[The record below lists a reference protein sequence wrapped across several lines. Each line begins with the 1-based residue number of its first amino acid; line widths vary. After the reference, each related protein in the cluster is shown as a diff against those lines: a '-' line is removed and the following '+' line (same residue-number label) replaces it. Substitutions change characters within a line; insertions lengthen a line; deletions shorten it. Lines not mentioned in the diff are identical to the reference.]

1 MKIFTVD
8 TFTNKPFTGNQ
19 AGVCILDK
27 EIDDSLM
34 LQIAKELNY
43 SETAFA
49 LALKDNNNKFI
60 LRWFTPKQEVDLCGH
75 ATLATSRVLYE
86 NGLVNKNLSIEFE
99 TRSGAL
105 VTNISGE
112 KIIMNFPSKQVN
124 QSNADEIII
133 KFTQAN
139 PVFVGINE
147 NWCLVELEN
156 EKAVKSITPDFELLK
171 THRQKVF
178 TITAKSDNPEFDFVS
193 RCFGPAVGINEDP
206 VTGSAH
212 CYLAPYWTDKLKKKK
227 LIGFQAS
234 ERTGRIECE
243 LIENGRVLLTGESL
257 IMCEIKQNW
266 A

>member
-49 LALKDNNNKFI
+49 LPLKVNNNNKFN

-99 TRSGAL
+99 TRSGVLA
-105 VTNISGE
+105 TNT
-112 KIIMNFPSKQVN
+112 KHKYIIDQF
-124 QSNADEIII
+124 
-133 KFTQAN
+133 
-139 PVFVGINE
+139 
-147 NWCLVELEN
+147 
-156 EKAVKSITPDFELLK
+156 
-171 THRQKVF
+171 
-178 TITAKSDNPEFDFVS
+178 
-193 RCFGPAVGINEDP
+193 
-206 VTGSAH
+206 
-212 CYLAPYWTDKLKKKK
+212 
-227 LIGFQAS
+227 
-234 ERTGRIECE
+234 
-243 LIENGRVLLTGESL
+243 
-257 IMCEIKQNW
+257 
-266 A
+266 